1 MFKLRARNLLILNY
15 SSSLGELKYSPIL
28 GKSSKEDMFVFSKNK
43 LVVLYSIGLP
53 GTSNC
58 PSLSIKPLASSVL
71 IEDSGVLKL
80 HKENR
85 HTIDMV
91 EKNLV
96 QLDIDHLQMG
106 VGGEDSWGS
115 QPMEEYQLKPKK
127 YIYHFSMQLIE
138 PSDEPRNI
146 YKNSF

>member
-1 MFKLRARNLLILNY
+1 MLSGYL
-15 SSSLGELKYSPIL
+15 SLK
-28 GKSSKEDMFVFSKNK
+28 
-43 LVVLYSIGLP
+43 
-53 GTSNC
+53 
-58 PSLSIKPLASSVL
+58 ASHYTVNDYDTGVL
-71 IEDSGVLKL
+71 IEDSGALKL

-96 QLDIDHLQMG
+96 QLEIDHLQMG
-106 VGGEDSWGS
+106 VGGEDSWGA
-115 QPMEEYQLKPKK
+115 QPMEEYQLKPRK

-138 PSDEPRNI
+138 PSDEPSNI